1 MGCYCGNEASV
12 DCKTMPGKK
21 ICDPN
26 SGKFEICVSA
36 GNQCGDT
43 LPPSL
48 APVKDTCEGSTIVY
62 CVDGYKTRTD
72 CTSLGFSSC
81 AALEVNGNRL
91 GSVCK

>member
-1 MGCYCGNEASV
+1 MGVRVGCYCGNEASV

-26 SGKFEICVSA
+26 SGKFEICVPA

-43 LPPSL
+43 
-48 APVKDTCEGSTIVY
+48 VKDTCEGNSIVY
-62 CVDGYKTRTD
+62 CVDGYKTKTD

-81 AALEVNGNRL
+81 GALEVNGNRL
-91 GSVCK
+91 GSLCK

>member
-1 MGCYCGNEASV
+1 
-12 DCKTMPGKK
+12 MPGKK

-43 LPPSL
+43 
-48 APVKDTCEGSTIVY
+48 VKDTCEGSTIVY

-81 AALEVNGNRL
+81 AALEVNGNPL
-91 GSVCK
+91 GSVCE